1 MVACIQHPQ
10 SSCCAFVLTIF
21 VSLQLACLVK
31 SVLAAILKLPEANA
45 NIKMVVA
52 ELQEVDYTLK
62 NIHAKVKFLPG
73 QVSEE
78 TCLRRYTK
86 ELSAIRE
93 AEMQQAHQQ

>member
-1 MVACIQHPQ
+1 MLA
-10 SSCCAFVLTIF
+10 
-21 VSLQLACLVK
+21 SLQLACLVK
-31 SVLAAILKLPEANA
+31 SVVAAILKLPEANA

-52 ELQEVDYTLK
+52 ELQEVDFTLK

-86 ELSAIRE
+86 ELRAIRA